1 MIWTID
7 FSEAGFDKGDGR
19 AIAFFV
25 GTVCG
30 RVDVD
35 FPFPF
40 PFPFSFFGVVLVLVW
55 VFFPLFLFFFAP
67 RPGVGSVAQGAW
79 AGFSAPRRSSMSR
92 RS

>member
-7 FSEAGFDKGDGR
+7 FSEAEFDKGDGR

-40 PFPFSFFGVVLVLVW
+40 PFPFSFFGVVLVWVW
-55 VFFPLFLFFFAP
+55 VYFPLFLFFFRAP
-67 RPGVGSVAQGAW
+67 ARGWVRRP
-79 AGFSAPRRSSMSR
+79 RSLGGLQRASP
-92 RS
+92 